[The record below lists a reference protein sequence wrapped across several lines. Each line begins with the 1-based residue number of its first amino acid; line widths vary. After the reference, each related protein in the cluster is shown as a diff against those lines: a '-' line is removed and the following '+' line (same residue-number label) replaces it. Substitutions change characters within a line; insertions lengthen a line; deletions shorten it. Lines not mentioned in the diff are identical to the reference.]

1 MNLPFILALLIAA
14 PAVYLFSALV
24 CRHAVTLKLIDTPN
38 KRSSHALPTP
48 SGGGIAIAIVF
59 LLLLVFLSI
68 QPNNY
73 DLLHLAIL
81 GAGTLIALVGFIDD
95 RSHIP
100 AHKRL
105 LVHFLAAGWVV
116 YCIYIK
122 PISHTSDLYLWV
134 TSLFFMIFLV
144 WLLNLY
150 NFMDGIDAI
159 TSSETITVTLPAAFI
174 TWYVVPHDPSWM
186 ILLLLV
192 VSTVGFT
199 FWNLPPAKLFMGDS
213 GSAFLGI
220 VIGAL
225 ILHTSTISKPLF
237 YAWIILLGVYLVDAT
252 VTLIRRLITGQKI
265 HQAHRSH
272 AYQHAALR
280 FQSHGKV
287 SLVIALINIVWLMPA
302 AWAVTMQQIN
312 GPLAITITFTPLIF
326 LAIYFKA
333 GKPQSKDDD

>member
-1 MNLPFILALLIAA
+1 MNLTFILSLLVAA

-24 CRHAVTLKLIDTPN
+24 CRHAVNLKLIDTPN
-38 KRSSHALPTP
+38 KRSSHVLPTP

-59 LLLLVFLSI
+59 LLLLVFISLQS
-68 QPNNY
+68 NNY

-95 RSHIP
+95 RNHIP

-116 YCIYIK
+116 YCIYVK
-122 PISHTSDLYLWV
+122 PLSQTSDLYLWV

-150 NFMDGIDAI
+150 NFMDGIDTI
-159 TSSETITVTLPAAFI
+159 TSSETITVTLSAAFI
-174 TWYVVPHDPSWM
+174 TWYVVPQDPSWM
-186 ILLLLV
+186 ILLLLTA
-192 VSTVGFT
+192 STLGFT

-225 ILHTSTISKPLF
+225 MLHANTLSEPLF

-280 FQSHGKV
+280 FQSHGRV

-312 GPLAITITFTPLIF
+312 GPLAITITFTPLIL
-326 LAIYFKA
+326 LAIYFNA
-333 GKPQSKDDD
+333 GKPQSKA